1 MSNELRDD
9 IYVVIM
15 AGGSGTRFWPVSRS
29 SRPKQLVRIVG
40 QETMIQ
46 ATVARLQPAI
56 PPERVVVITTQA
68 LAEETAKQLP
78 MLKPE
83 HIIAEPQGKDT
94 APCVALAALLIEK
107 QHPGATM
114 ILLPADQTISPADE
128 LQKSLLAAAEVA
140 ADGSLVTFG
149 IEPRFPATGYGYIH
163 VGERAENA
171 QGIPVHA
178 VHRFV
183 EKPDAPTAQNYMD
196 SGEYLWNSGMFIWR
210 CDAVIKEMSSACPH
224 IIETLQPVQDAWGT
238 DDFADALAIGYD
250 NVEKISV
257 DYALLEK
264 ASAISVMRV
273 GFQWDDVG
281 SWDALYDHLPVD
293 NDGVIRRGE
302 VMTVG
307 CNNSLLI
314 NNSDQLVAGIGI
326 DGVTVVTTKDAV
338 LVCAKGAGQD
348 VKKLVDQLK
357 QGGLSEYCD

>member
-1 MSNELRDD
+1 MPKELRDD
-9 IYVVIM
+9 IFVVIM
-15 AGGSGTRFWPVSRS
+15 AGGSGTRFWPVSRTR
-29 SRPKQLVRIVG
+29 RPKQLVRIVG
-40 QETMIQ
+40 QDTMIQ

-56 PPERVVVITTQA
+56 PPERVVIITTAA
-68 LAEETAKQLP
+68 LAEETRKQLP
-78 MLKPE
+78 MVKPE
-83 HIIAEPQGKDT
+83 HVIAEPVGRDT

-140 ADGSLVTFG
+140 ADGSLITFG

-163 VGERAENA
+163 VGELLAKQA
-171 QGIPVHA
+171 SIPVHT

-183 EKPDAPTAQNYMD
+183 EKPDTATASTYLEA
-196 SGEYLWNSGMFIWR
+196 GEYLWNSGMFIWR
-210 CDAVIKEMSSACPH
+210 CDAVLAEMRGACPH
-224 IIETLQPVQDAWGT
+224 IIEVLEPVQERWGSE
-238 DDFADALAIGYD
+238 DFAEALAIGYD
-250 NVEKISV
+250 RVEKISV

-264 ASAISVMRV
+264 ASEIKVMRV

-293 NDGVIRRGE
+293 SDGVIRRGE
-302 VMTVG
+302 VLTIG
-307 CNNSLLI
+307 CSDSLLI
-314 NNSDQLVAGIGI
+314 NNSEQLVAGIGVE
-326 DGVTVVTTKDAV
+326 GLTVVTTPDAV

-357 QGGLSEYCD
+357 QGGMSEYCD